1 MGAKGG
7 RKKEEVCGGVI
18 IYVRRFFLT
27 AKLRL
32 TAVSP

>member
-18 IYVRRFFLT
+18 IYVRVFFFNT
-27 AKLRL
+27 CKL
-32 TAVSP
+32 VSH